1 MPDRNQSFAALILR
15 SKDSP
20 SGDRIVSLLS
30 ADEGIVDAFVFGG
43 ARSSLRSSASPFVYA
58 TAFVYVDPVKHYRK
72 LSDLAIL
79 ETFPG
84 LRESYPRLWSASVI
98 AELVIRT
105 SGCGGEYAE
114 VLDLSL
120 RALRLLSGADE
131 RLAELVLLSY
141 LWKSLGVMGL
151 RPDPRACASC
161 GRPLPAASGMRY
173 SAAHEG
179 FVCGACDG
187 EGPPISPWELR
198 CLLAFTDEELEA
210 CAGLARTPAAEAAAE
225 GGPASIASLKSVIYY
240 LAQKAAEGTLVTLA
254 AE

>member
-1 MPDRNQSFAALILR
+1 MPDRNQSFPALILR
-15 SKDSP
+15 AKDSP

-43 ARSSLRSSASPFVYA
+43 ARSSLRSAASPFVYA

-79 ETFPG
+79 ETFSG

-98 AELVIRT
+98 AELVLRT

-120 RALRLLSGADE
+120 RALRLLANADE
-131 RLAELVLLSY
+131 RLAETTLLSY
-141 LWKSLGVMGL
+141 LWKSLGIMGL
-151 RPDPRACASC
+151 QPDPSACASC
-161 GRPLPAASGMRY
+161 GRPLAGMRY
-173 SAAHEG
+173 SASGEG
-179 FVCGACDG
+179 FVCDACDG
-187 EGPPISPWELR
+187 EGAPLNSWEQR
-198 CLLAFTDEELEA
+198 CLMAFTGEELEA
-210 CAGLARTPAAEAAAE
+210 CAALAGEPD
-225 GGPASIASLKSVIYY
+225 GQDPASTASLKSVIYY

-254 AE
+254 TE

>member
-1 MPDRNQSFAALILR
+1 MPDRNQSFPALILR

-43 ARSSLRSSASPFVYA
+43 ARSSLRSAASPFVYA

-79 ETFPG
+79 ETFSG

-131 RLAELVLLSY
+131 RLAELTLLSY

-151 RPDPRACASC
+151 RPDPAVCASC
-161 GRPLPAASGMRY
+161 GRPLAGMRY

-187 EGPPISPWELR
+187 EGSPMNPWERR
-198 CLLAFTDEELEA
+198 CLAAFTDEELEA
-210 CAGLARTPAAEAAAE
+210 CVGLAGTSSDEASADGA
-225 GGPASIASLKSVIYY
+225 PASIASLKSIIYY